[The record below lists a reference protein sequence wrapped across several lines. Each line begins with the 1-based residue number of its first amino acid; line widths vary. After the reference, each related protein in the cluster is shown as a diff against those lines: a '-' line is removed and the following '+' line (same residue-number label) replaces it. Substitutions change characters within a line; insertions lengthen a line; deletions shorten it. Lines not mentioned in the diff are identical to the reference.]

1 MSTQEKAYELRKEI
15 LEMIYRGKAGH
26 IGGDFSVVDI
36 LTVLYYDV
44 MNVSPQNPEDPNR
57 DRFVLSKGHNADAL
71 YAVLADR
78 GFFPKERLETFMQTG
93 SELIGHPNNK
103 VPGVEINSGSLGH
116 GLAVSVGMAIAG
128 KMDRKDYRVYTV
140 MGDGEL
146 AEGSVWEAAM
156 CGAHYHLDNLCA
168 VVDRNGLQISGTT
181 DQVMSTSGLEARW
194 VSFGWHA
201 ISVEDG
207 NNAEQLKAA
216 FAAAAAHKG
225 APSVIIASTTKG
237 KGVSFMENN
246 VKWHHKVPTQEE
258 YTAALAELEERRLR
272 FHA

>member
-1 MSTQEKAYELRKEI
+1 MRIQEKAYELREQI
-15 LEMIYRGKAGH
+15 LEMVYTGKGGH
-26 IGGDFSVVDI
+26 IGGDFSVIDI

-44 MNVSPQNPEDPNR
+44 MRVFPQQPDNPDR

-78 GFFPKERLETFMQTG
+78 GYFPKERLAGFMQAG
-93 SELIGHPNNK
+93 SAFIGHPNNRI
-103 VPGVEINSGSLGH
+103 PGIEVNSGSLGH

-128 KMDRKDYRVYTV
+128 KMDQKDYRVYTV

-156 CGAHYHLDNLCA
+156 CGAQYKLDNLCA

-181 DQVMSTSGLEARW
+181 DQVMSTAGLEQRW
-194 VSFGWHA
+194 TSFGWNVITVA
-201 ISVEDG
+201 EG
-207 NNAEQLKAA
+207 NDTGHLSEA

-225 APSVIIASTTKG
+225 APSVVIANTTKG

-258 YTAALAELEERRLR
+258 YAAALAELEERRR
-272 FHA
+272 NF